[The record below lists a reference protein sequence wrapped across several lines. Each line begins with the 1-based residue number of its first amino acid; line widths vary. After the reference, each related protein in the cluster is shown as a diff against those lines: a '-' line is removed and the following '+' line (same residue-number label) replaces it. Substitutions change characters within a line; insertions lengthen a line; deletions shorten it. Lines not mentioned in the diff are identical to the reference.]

1 MATFAAP
8 MPLAQQMDAEEPDA
22 EARLSDS
29 FDPVCNFY
37 AYDGNE
43 RQCLYDVC
51 CVCCVYGDNRV
62 VDELIQGLPATL
74 DTPEARAL
82 QLGQRT
88 KTPVCCLPGCT
99 RHCLILSA
107 GSLPYLIGRLS
118 GCFSPTHNIPLCC
131 LFNCTS
137 IWWTTIVGG
146 LNRQRLKDKFK
157 ITQPKCSLL
166 GCPIERMEALCCWF
180 WNPLVWG
187 QEARYLRRKF
197 ERLAASEQM

>member
-1 MATFAAP
+1 MTLLMATLLLRCRWHSRWTP
-8 MPLAQQMDAEEPDA
+8 KSLMRSKAQTVSTPSATF
-22 EARLSDS
+22 S
-29 FDPVCNFY
+29 
-37 AYDGNE
+37 YDGNE

-51 CVCCVYGDNRV
+51 CGCCVYGDNRV

-118 GCFSPTHNIPLCC
+118 GCFSPTHNIPLCL

-137 IWWTTIVGG
+137 VWWATIVGG

-166 GCPIERMEALCCWF
+166 GCPIEHGSFMLLVLESSGVGSEA
-180 WNPLVWG
+180 V
-187 QEARYLRRKF
+187 RV
-197 ERLAASEQM
+197 ASSKG

>member
-1 MATFAAP
+1 

-22 EARLSDS
+22 EEGFQTVLTLSATFMHTMATS
-29 FDPVCNFY
+29 VNACKTPV
-37 AYDGNE
+37 AAAA
-43 RQCLYDVC
+43 
-51 CVCCVYGDNRV
+51 YGDNRV

-118 GCFSPTHNIPLCC
+118 GCFSPTHNIPLCL

-137 IWWTTIVGG
+137 VWWATIVGG